1 MATRGN
7 VQPKADQ
14 PRVTSGSLKKDD
26 TPTLQ
31 YRVSNIKTYGRPMG
45 GRSSRDT
52 GRG

>member
-14 PRVTSGSLKKDD
+14 PRVTAGSLKKDVS
-26 TPTLQ
+26 PTLQ
-31 YRVSNIKTYGRPMG
+31 YRATNIKTYGRPMG
-45 GRSSRDT
+45 GRGSRDA